1 MILKTRSNLQAD
13 LQLCTITKYF
23 QSTRFEIEYLA
34 QFGIFEQHDLV
45 QVCNQSVGNGSGLL

>member
-13 LQLCTITKYF
+13 LLCTITKYF
-23 QSTRFEIEYLA
+23 QSTGFEIEYLA